1 MRLIPA
7 HAGKTICS
15 WSPRRTPR
23 AHPRS
28 RGENRSGL
36 SSATTRT
43 GSSPL
48 TRGKPTKCQPIE
60 VVRRLIPAHAGKTHG
75 CPASSGKPTAHPR
88 SRGENVTTV
97 TKARAVEGS
106 SPLTRGKPRLFLRT
120 HLVGRLIPAHAG
132 KTQSPHWCAGLTKAH
147 PRSRGENYNQQIIIY
162 RELGSSPLTRGKRS
176 KLGQPFTCARLIPA
190 HAGKTP
196 LSTILDG
203 DCTAHPRSRGENSA
217 SRPITRCKAG
227 SSPLTRGKRT
237 SWQTCSGN

>member
-1 MRLIPA
+1 MPSALGSSPLTRGKQCAHGMEHLWMGLIPA
-7 HAGKTICS
+7 HAGKTARVFH
-15 WSPRRTPR
+15 PRR
-23 AHPRS
+23 
-28 RGENRSGL
+28 RG
-36 SSATTRT
+36 
-43 GSSPL
+43 P
-48 TRGKPTKCQPIE
+48 
-60 VVRRLIPAHAGKTHG
+60 
-75 CPASSGKPTAHPR
+75 AHPR